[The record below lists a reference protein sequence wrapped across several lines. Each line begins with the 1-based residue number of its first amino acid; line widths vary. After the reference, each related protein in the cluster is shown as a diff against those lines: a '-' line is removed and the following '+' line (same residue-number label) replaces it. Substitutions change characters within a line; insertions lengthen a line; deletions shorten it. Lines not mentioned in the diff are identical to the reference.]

1 MTKSHFLYFYLTFQ
15 ILEHKIFLKGCVKM
29 AIQDI
34 KSKINDNKQEKERKL
49 LNTALHLFTE
59 KGIKKTSIQDIVHE
73 AGIAKGTFYLYFK
86 DKYELQDVL
95 LAKTSHEFFA
105 NACKK
110 ANQHHFDRLDDKII
124 FIIDSIINELIDR
137 PNILKFIQKNLSL
150 GLYSEKLTDLLDSE
164 ELGIKELFVR
174 EVKEKDIPL
183 EYPEMTLFMIIEL
196 VSSTVFTSIVE
207 KQPLPIDEF
216 KPHLYKTIRLLINE
230 KID

>member
-1 MTKSHFLYFYLTFQ
+1 
-15 ILEHKIFLKGCVKM
+15 M
-29 AIQDI
+29 AIKER

-49 LNTALHLFTE
+49 LNTALHLFSE
-59 KGIKKTSIQDIVHE
+59 KGIKKTSIQDIVKD

-95 LAKTSHEFFA
+95 LAKTSHELFSK
-105 NACKK
+105 ACKE
-110 ANQHHFDRLDDKII
+110 ATQQQFDRLDDKIV
-124 FIIDSIINELIDR
+124 FIIDSIINELIVR

-164 ELGIKELFVR
+164 ELGIKELFVN

-207 KQPLPIDEF
+207 SHPLPIEEF

-230 KID
+230 

>member
-1 MTKSHFLYFYLTFQ
+1 
-15 ILEHKIFLKGCVKM
+15 M

-110 ANQHHFDRLDDKII
+110 ANQHV

-164 ELGIKELFVR
+164 ELGIKELFIR

>member
-1 MTKSHFLYFYLTFQ
+1 
-15 ILEHKIFLKGCVKM
+15 M
-29 AIQDI
+29 AIKEI

-49 LNTALHLFTE
+49 LNTALHLFSE
-59 KGIKKTSIQDIVHE
+59 KGIKKTSIQDIVKD

-86 DKYELQDVL
+86 DKLQDVL
-95 LAKTSHEFFA
+95 LAKTSHELFSK
-105 NACKK
+105 ACKE
-110 ANQHHFDRLDDKII
+110 ATQQQFDRLDDKIV
-124 FIIDSIINELIDR
+124 FIIDSIINELIVR

-164 ELGIKELFVR
+164 ELGIKELFVN
-174 EVKEKDIPL
+174 EKDIPL

-207 KQPLPIDEF
+207 SHPLPIEEF

-230 KID
+230 

>member
-1 MTKSHFLYFYLTFQ
+1 
-15 ILEHKIFLKGCVKM
+15 M

-110 ANQHHFDRLDDKII
+110 ANQHHFDRLDDKIV
-124 FIIDSIINELIDR
+124 FIIDSII
-137 PNILKFIQKNLSL
+137 
-150 GLYSEKLTDLLDSE
+150 
-164 ELGIKELFVR
+164 KELFIR

-207 KQPLPIDEF
+207 KQPLPINEF

-230 KID
+230 KEL

>member
-1 MTKSHFLYFYLTFQ
+1 
-15 ILEHKIFLKGCVKM
+15 M
-29 AIQDI
+29 AIKEI

-49 LNTALHLFTE
+49 LNTALHLFSE
-59 KGIKKTSIQDIVHE
+59 KGIKKTSIQDIVKD

-95 LAKTSHEFFA
+95 LAKTSHELFSK
-105 NACKK
+105 ACKE
-110 ANQHHFDRLDDKII
+110 ATQQQFDRLDDKIV
-124 FIIDSIINELIDR
+124 FIIDSIINELICFLLSINELIVR

-164 ELGIKELFVR
+164 ELGIKELFVN

-207 KQPLPIDEF
+207 SHPLPIEEF

-230 KID
+230 

>member
-1 MTKSHFLYFYLTFQ
+1 
-15 ILEHKIFLKGCVKM
+15 M
-29 AIQDI
+29 AIKEI

-49 LNTALHLFTE
+49 LNTALHLFSE
-59 KGIKKTSIQDIVHE
+59 KGIKKTSIQDIVKD

-95 LAKTSHEFFA
+95 LAKTSHELFSK
-105 NACKK
+105 ACKE
-110 ANQHHFDRLDDKII
+110 ATQQQFDRLDDKIV

-164 ELGIKELFVR
+164 ELGIKELFIR

-196 VSSTVFTSIVE
+196 VGSVCFTTIILKEPTDIDSIKPVLFKKILAMITV
-207 KQPLPIDEF
+207 
-216 KPHLYKTIRLLINE
+216 
-230 KID
+230 

>member
-110 ANQHHFDRLDDKII
+110 ANQHHFDRLDDKIV